1 MRILTEGKK
10 VYFASDFHLGAPN
23 HDRSLKREKVIV
35 KWLDEIK
42 YDAEVIFLVGD
53 LFDFW
58 FEYKRVIPKGFV
70 RFFGKL
76 AELTDSG
83 IEVVV
88 FTGNHDMWMTNY
100 LTQEMNIPI
109 RREPQEYTFNGKSFF
124 VAHGDG
130 LGPGDYGYKFLKR
143 VFESKFCRFLFGRVL
158 HANLG
163 LLLGNSW
170 ASHSWTKHEKTGDNY
185 TFESMDK
192 EILYHFCKEMEQKTH
207 HDYYVFGHR
216 HFMFDESINAD
227 SRYINL
233 GDWIVYFSYG
243 VFDGKSFELK
253 KYDFDRNALS

>member
-1 MRILTEGKK
+1 MQVLTEGKK

-23 HDRSLKREKVIV
+23 HERSLKREKVIV

-42 YDAEVIFLVGD
+42 HDAEVIFLVGD

-88 FTGNHDMWMTNY
+88 FTGNHDMWMMDY

-192 EILYHFCKEMEQKTH
+192 EILYQFCKETEQRKH

-216 HFMFDESINAD
+216 HFMFDEPITAD

-243 VFDGKSFELK
+243 VFDGKSLELK
-253 KYDFDRNALS
+253 KYDVDRNALG

>member
-1 MRILTEGKK
+1 MRTLTEGKK

-23 HDRSLKREKVIV
+23 HEKSLRREKIIV
-35 KWLDEIK
+35 EWLDQIK
-42 YDAEVIFLVGD
+42 KDAEVLFLVGD

-83 IEVVV
+83 VEVIV
-88 FTGNHDMWMTNY
+88 FTGNHDMWMTDY
-100 LTQEMNIPI
+100 LTQELNIPI
-109 RREPQEYTFNGKSFF
+109 KRDAEVYNFNNNSFF

-130 LGPGDYGYKFLKR
+130 LGPGDYSYKYLKR
-143 VFESKFCRFLFGRVL
+143 IFESKICRFLFGRVL

-163 LLLGNSW
+163 LFLGNSW
-170 ASHSWTKHEKTGDNY
+170 ASHSWSKHEKTGDNY
-185 TFESMDK
+185 TFESLDK
-192 EILYHFCKEMEQKTH
+192 EILFQYCKEVESKQH

-216 HFMFDESINAD
+216 HFIFDEKVGEN

-233 GDWIVYFSYG
+233 GDWIKYFSYG
-243 VFDGKSFELK
+243 VFDGKTFEVK
-253 KYDFDRNALS
+253 KYTFNRARLK